1 MTYEDAQ
8 RHIDELMTRYHAP
21 FSAVDKRLISEL
33 YPEVLHKTFRA
44 TSCQRCFHDAV
55 MEMALFLRKEKKM
68 AEKTRRYTMRAGFI
82 IACPA
87 FHNGKI
93 YSNAN
98 ITDEIA
104 AEYLAQFPNQI
115 KYFDV
120 KPQEMPSNGVK
131 PAEGITTKVESKK
144 PVRRKNKKK

>member
-8 RHIDELMTRYHAP
+8 RHIDELITRYDAP
-21 FSAVDKRLISEL
+21 FSAADKRLIDWL
-33 YPEVLHKTFRA
+33 YPQVLNKPFRA

-55 MEMALFLRKEKKM
+55 MEMALFLRREKKM
-68 AEKTRRYTMRAGFI
+68 KEKTRYTMRAGFI

-98 ITDEIA
+98 LTDEVA
-104 AEYLAQFPNQI
+104 AEYLAMFPNQA
-115 KYFDV
+115 KYFDI
-120 KPQEMPSNGVK
+120 KPQETPSNGEK
-131 PAEGITTKVESKK
+131 PANGVVIKAEGKK
-144 PVRRKNKKK
+144 PAKRKKTKK